1 MFEQL
6 LTSKS
11 KPVTPDPGFEDA
23 FLADVPGS
31 AFVNTAQLLTLV
43 GALAGTVLEADP
55 GWLKFRYQSKILYVA
70 KRCLLTSFTHAGL
83 SGPGMVFGTKTIVI
97 AGKTYKVRLLKG
109 ATSNPAAA
117 VAQAAGGEWND
128 LLYSVYGGNFKNE
141 AVIQARPRWA
151 AYTDAEL
158 GVSPTGGG
166 LGNGVLSM
174 CQETCSDRGGQI
186 GRGFG
191 LSNKGLIDVWYIPA
205 GVNPAYVGW
214 RPVLEEV

>member
-6 LTSKS
+6 LACN
-11 KPVTPDPGFEDA
+11 PVSSEPPIGPEDA
-23 FLADVPGS
+23 FLAEVPGS

-43 GALAGTVLEADP
+43 GTLSGTVLEADP
-55 GWLKFRYQSKILYVA
+55 GWLKFKYQSKILYVA
-70 KRCLLTSFTHAGL
+70 KRCLLISFTQAGL
-83 SGPGMVFGTKTIVI
+83 SGPGMIYGSKTVVI

-109 ATSNPAAA
+109 ATSDPAAA
-117 VAQAAGGEWND
+117 LSQAAGGEWND

-158 GVSPTGGG
+158 GMSPTGGG
-166 LGNGVLSM
+166 LGAGVFTM
-174 CQETCSDRGGQI
+174 CQENCSDRPGQI
-186 GRGFG
+186 GRGYG
-191 LSNKGLIDVWYIPA
+191 TGNKGIIDIWYVPA
-205 GVNPAYVGW
+205 GVNPSYVGW